1 MSLQK
6 LYYDVKQPSSF
17 SGENK
22 LKKVYKGKDNVQKW
36 LNNQDVYS
44 LHALL
49 RKNFNRRPTYAN
61 NVDHIWQADLVDMQ
75 SLKNSI
81 KNIRLF

>member
-36 LNNQDVYS
+36 LNNHYTHHYVKTLIED
-44 LHALL
+44 LHMLIML
-49 RKNFNRRPTYAN
+49 IIFGKL
-61 NVDHIWQADLVDMQ
+61 I
-75 SLKNSI
+75 
-81 KNIRLF
+81 